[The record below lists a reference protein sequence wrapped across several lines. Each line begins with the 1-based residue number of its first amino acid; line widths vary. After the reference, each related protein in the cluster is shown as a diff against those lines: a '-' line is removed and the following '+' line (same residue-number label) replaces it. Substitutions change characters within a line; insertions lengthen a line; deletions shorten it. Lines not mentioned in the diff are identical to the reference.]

1 MRFILCV
8 EDTSLP
14 LFTCFSSYLFFFQQV
29 THDFT
34 PNFMKKISSVLPLQ
48 DYGARFSKFYPEKDN
63 IKFARVFL
71 VIENFKAL
79 EFRLDYH
86 LV

>member
-1 MRFILCV
+1 
-8 EDTSLP
+8 
-14 LFTCFSSYLFFFQQV
+14 
-29 THDFT
+29 
-34 PNFMKKISSVLPLQ
+34 MKKSSSVLPLQ